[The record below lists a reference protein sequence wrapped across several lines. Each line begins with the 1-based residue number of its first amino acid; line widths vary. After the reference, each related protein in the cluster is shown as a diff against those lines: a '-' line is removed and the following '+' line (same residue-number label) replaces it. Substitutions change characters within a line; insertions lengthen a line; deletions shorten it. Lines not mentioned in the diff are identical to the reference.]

1 MRNGTVRTS
10 QIFFTINKLEL
21 QTSRDP
27 NCSNYLILIDLKMRH
42 HLIDV
47 DAYLVDRGSVVAVLI
62 FKAVNLLLNGLDAVL
77 YSFNTP
83 LRRFQL
89 VLHQL
94 NITFNVDEPAIQD
107 ALMRSFLLHRFRQF
121 LEFGNLRFL
130 HDHISKSSNR
140 QGEHTFLFKRSSKS

>member
-1 MRNGTVRTS
+1 MRNGTVPTS

-42 HLIDV
+42 HLI
-47 DAYLVDRGSVVAVLI
+47 
-62 FKAVNLLLNGLDAVL
+62 
-77 YSFNTP
+77 
-83 LRRFQL
+83 
-89 VLHQL
+89 VLHHL
-94 NITFNVDEPAIQD
+94 NITFNVDEPAVQD
-107 ALMRSFLLHRFRQF
+107 ALVRSFLLHRFRQF